1 MRIIVNPGHNL
12 NGIIASM
19 IDLKRAKLWADGT
32 PCDHSSCIEHEYSH
46 YNGND
51 CTCNTERHEEYC
63 SCNTTCGCNSDDDSC
78 IEHEYSHY
86 NDNDCTCNTERHE
99 EYCSCNTTCG
109 CNSDDD

>member
-1 MRIIVNPGHNL
+1 MIIFVKNIDMRTNNNHCPNL
-12 NGIIASM
+12 NGVISSM
-19 IDLKRAKLWADGT
+19 IDLTRAKLWADTT
-32 PCDHSSCIEHEYSH
+32 PCDHS
-46 YNGND
+46 
-51 CTCNTERHEEYC
+51 
-63 SCNTTCGCNSDDDSC
+63 SC